1 MTFAANDPNAML
13 IIVLY
18 YCYYQHFILVVN
30 VIKRSKKSSIV
41 VTEVYI
47 KKVLSSDIHDY
58 ILQLLK
64 LVEACGSYGTMPII
78 THKICTE
85 FLRKILS
92 TLFISIFCCLDCHED
107 TKENFAKSKS
117 MLKRTRFNLT
127 DNDFDAAKKLDGK
140 YIL

>member
-1 MTFAANDPNAML
+1 
-13 IIVLY
+13 
-18 YCYYQHFILVVN
+18 
-30 VIKRSKKSSIV
+30 
-41 VTEVYI
+41 
-47 KKVLSSDIHDY
+47 
-58 ILQLLK
+58 
-64 LVEACGSYGTMPII
+64 MPII

-85 FLRKILS
+85 FLREILS